1 MSKRRKIGDIV
12 VLDDEDGAPPYLGR
26 IDALGA
32 EPVEPCPHRFLEAG
46 HDPDCIEWANIQV
59 LDQNLQPTGEWEHHV
74 PECQLDDPA

>member
-1 MSKRRKIGDIV
+1 MPNTSS
-12 VLDDEDGAPPYLGR
+12 APFQDRVQPWLQECFGKAIAANAQER
-26 IDALGA
+26 N
-32 EPVEPCPHRFLEAG
+32 HRFLEAG